1 MRNAAHKLS
10 SAAAD
15 EAGQT
20 MAEYGV
26 LITGIAIVVALAIPT
41 LGGAIGN
48 LYRTVAG
55 AFGG

>member
-1 MRNAAHKLS
+1 MRHTFRNPS
-10 SAAAD
+10 SAAQ
-15 EAGQT
+15 ETGQT

-26 LITGIAIVVALAIPT
+26 LITGIAIFVAVAIPT

-48 LYRTVAG
+48 LYRAVVG

>member
-1 MRNAAHKLS
+1 MKNTFQKLS
-10 SAAAD
+10 SATD
-15 EAGQT
+15 ETGQT

-26 LITGIAIVVALAIPT
+26 LITGIALVVALAIPT

-48 LYRTVAG
+48 LYRAVVG

>member
-1 MRNAAHKLS
+1 MKHIFQHS
-10 SAAAD
+10 TSAAD

-26 LITGIAIVVALAIPT
+26 LISGIALVVVLAIPT
-41 LGGAIGN
+41 LGTAIGN
-48 LYRTVAG
+48 LYRSVVG

>member
-1 MRNAAHKLS
+1 MKNTIRNLAS
-10 SAAAD
+10 AAD
-15 EAGQT
+15 ETGQT

-41 LGGAIGN
+41 FGAAVGD
-48 LYRTVAG
+48 LFRGVVQ

>member
-1 MRNAAHKLS
+1 MKHTRRKL

-15 EAGQT
+15 ETGQT

-26 LITGIAIVVALAIPT
+26 LIAGIALVVALAVPT
-41 LGGAIGN
+41 LGAAINN
-48 LYRTVAG
+48 LYHGIVG

>member
-1 MRNAAHKLS
+1 MRHTRRNLS
-10 SAAAD
+10 SAAD
-15 EAGQT
+15 ETGQT

-41 LGGAIGN
+41 FGAAIGN
-48 LYRTVAG
+48 LYHGVAA

>member
-1 MRNAAHKLS
+1 MKHTFQHLS
-10 SAAAD
+10 SAAD

-26 LITGIAIVVALAIPT
+26 LITGIALVVALAVPT
-41 LGGAIGN
+41 LGTAIGN
-48 LYRTVAG
+48 LYRGVIG

>member
-1 MRNAAHKLS
+1 MKLTRRNLS
-10 SAAAD
+10 SAAD
-15 EAGQT
+15 ETGQT

-41 LGGAIGN
+41 FGAAIGN
-48 LYRTVAG
+48 LYRGVVG

>member
-1 MRNAAHKLS
+1 MRHTFRNLS
-10 SAAAD
+10 SAAD
-15 EAGQT
+15 ETGQT

-26 LITGIAIVVALAIPT
+26 LITGIAIVVALAVPT

-48 LYRTVAG
+48 LYRGVVQ